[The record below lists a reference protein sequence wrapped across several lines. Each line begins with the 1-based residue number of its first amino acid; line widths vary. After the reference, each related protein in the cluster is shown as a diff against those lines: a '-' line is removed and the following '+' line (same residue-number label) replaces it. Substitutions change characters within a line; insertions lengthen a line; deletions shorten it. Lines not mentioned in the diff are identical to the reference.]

1 MSKKFNAIHLLG
13 HFDIVAK
20 QVDKLK
26 EKFIL
31 LKFQNDKE
39 KYLDFV

>member
-1 MSKKFNAIHLLG
+1 MLG
-13 HFDIVAK
+13 HFDIIPK

-26 EKFIL
+26 EKFISVM
-31 LKFQNDKE
+31 FQNDKE